1 MLKSGR
7 SKFCGGPHL
16 RNLLNSILNNTLSH
30 ITLRFRPI
38 LMGLIRKF
46 LPNVDSSNV
55 KSIKLGNAK
64 PKN

>member
-16 RNLLNSILNNTLSH
+16 RNLLNPILNTLSH
-30 ITLRFRPI
+30 TTLRFRPI

-46 LPNVDSSNV
+46 LPNVASSKI